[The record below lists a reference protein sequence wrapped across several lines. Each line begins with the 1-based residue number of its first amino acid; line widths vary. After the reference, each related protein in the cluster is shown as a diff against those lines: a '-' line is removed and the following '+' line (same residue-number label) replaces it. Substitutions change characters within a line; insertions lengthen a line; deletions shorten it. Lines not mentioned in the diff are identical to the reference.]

1 MSITLGCV
9 LDVGSV
15 TCPTVA
21 ARTDTPRRVCH
32 SSRMTAQQYPSP
44 DLWVGTLDAKLGL
57 EVISVTANRATG
69 RAPVAGNTQPFG
81 LWHGG
86 ATATIMETL
95 LTGRQRAQ
103 RTRPAAVGTELNVSL
118 RTARQGWVHGEAT
131 ALHLGRTSAVYSIE
145 CGTTTPHYWRQDLSC
160 RILDQRRSGRTR
172 LAAGPGVL
180 GDALGHV
187 AHDLRR
193 SIAVF

>member
-1 MSITLGCV
+1 MSITFGCV

-21 ARTDTPRRVCH
+21 ARTDTPRWVCDSCH
-32 SSRMTAQQYPSP
+32 MTDQQYPSP
-44 DLWVGTLDAKLGL
+44 DLWVGPLDAKLGL
-57 EVISVTANRATG
+57 EVASVTANRATG
-69 RAPVAGNTQPFG
+69 RAPVDGNTQPFG

-95 LTGRQRAQ
+95 GSLAANAHSGPGRQ
-103 RTRPAAVGTELNVSL
+103 AVGTELNVSHL

-145 CGTTTPHYWRQDLSC
+145 LRDDDAALLASGRLSC
-160 RILDQRRSGRTR
+160 RILDQR
-172 LAAGPGVL
+172 AGL
-180 GDALGHV
+180 G
-187 AHDLRR
+187 
-193 SIAVF
+193 